1 MSDLRIVGL
10 IAENVKRVRAV
21 EIRPDESN
29 NMIVIGGRNAQG
41 KSSVIDSIALA
52 LGGKELAPP
61 EPIRYG
67 ETTARIELDLGEFSV
82 IRQFKRERLEDA
94 INSTASQISGTTVM
108 EARWG
113 PTTSNLI
120 VRTKDNAKYASPQS
134 MLDGLLNGLSLDPL
148 AFIRE
153 QSRKQREILQQLVG
167 FDEKP
172 FDERRTKI
180 RTERTRLQSLTQ
192 DVARKFSAAPH
203 FPNAPTKAVDFV
215 EVLNELQRA
224 EVAQETLQVGLKH
237 QAAEQ
242 QKREGLRE
250 NLTETKRTIQDL
262 EQRLKTARESEVQII
277 QQLNVSADR
286 LAEHDAAVEKHRADL
301 LDTESIRKKLTALHE
316 TNGQIELNVRRAELQ
331 AQFTDLENG
340 VKAQTRQLSAI
351 EGEKADALARL
362 AFPVPG
368 LGFSDVG
375 VTMNGVPF
383 EQASMSEKL
392 RVSIAIGL
400 ALHPKLKVL
409 LVREGNVLD
418 DEALQTLAK
427 LAAEQGAQVWLEYV
441 TSNPN
446 DPRVSVVIEDGAIL

>member
-10 IAENVKRVRAV
+10 MAENVKRVRAV

-61 EPIRYG
+61 EPIRHG
-67 ETTARIELDLGEFSV
+67 ETSAHIELDLGDFTV
-82 IRQFKRERLEDA
+82 IRHFKREKIIQPGSGDV
-94 INSTASQISGTTVM
+94 NSVADHTVT
-108 EARWG
+108 WG
-113 PTTSNLI
+113 PTSSSLA

-172 FDERRTKI
+172 FDERRAQV

-203 FPNAPTKAVDFV
+203 FPNAPTKTVDFV

-224 EVAQETLQVGLKH
+224 EVAQETLRVGLKH
-237 QAAEQ
+237 QVAEQ
-242 QKREGLRE
+242 QKREALRE
-250 NLTETKRTIQDL
+250 NLTETKRVIQDL
-262 EQRLKTARESEVQII
+262 EQRLKNARESEVQII
-277 QQLNVSADR
+277 QQLNANADR

-301 LDTESIRKKLTALHE
+301 LDMESIRKKLATLQE
-316 TNGQIELNVRRAELQ
+316 TNAQVAANVKRAELQ
-331 AQFTDLENG
+331 AQFTDLEGG

-351 EGEKADALARL
+351 EGEKEEALAKL
-362 AFPVPG
+362 TFPVPG

-418 DEALQTLAK
+418 DESLQTLAK

-446 DPRVSVVIEDGAIL
+446 DPRVSVVIEDGAIAS